1 MSTKGTF
8 TPSTGTITEVV
19 DDLVSSDT
27 VTYEKWD
34 SQSTKLLSDSDLII
48 SDSVMGLTDTTEV
61 VPEDAGSACSFSEA
75 DSVLLGKRTPHESDT
90 VGSMVMQVQV

>member
-8 TPSTGTITEVV
+8 TPSTGTVTEVV

-27 VTYEKWD
+27 VTYKKWD
-34 SQSTKLLSDSDLII
+34 SQSTKLLLISDLIMF
-48 SDSVMGLTDTTEV
+48 DTDMGLTDTTEV
-61 VPEDAGSACSFSEA
+61 VPEDAGSANSFNEA